1 MYAVLAMGVGFVQQV
16 AANSSQN
23 LSPGWRCGACMTET
37 RMSSRLMELAKNP
50 VLIPG
55 IYNYCDRWCE
65 CCAFTHRCLS
75 FVERQEPTDASTD
88 LAGALQNSFED
99 SLSILREVASR
110 MGLDPAEL
118 ERVDPEA
125 MEAEARAATEA
136 RADPACQAAHRYAH
150 LAGARLDASRLPAE
164 LSLPGRPGPVE
175 VIRWY
180 QHLIGAKVYRAIRG
194 SADSDHQAGEIQTD
208 ANGSAKIALLAIARS
223 RKAWLGLDGV
233 PAGPDAPPVTRIVA
247 HLDLIAAE
255 IDRRFPVARL
265 FLRPGFDEPTA

>member
-1 MYAVLAMGVGFVQQV
+1 
-16 AANSSQN
+16 
-23 LSPGWRCGACMTET
+23 MT
-37 RMSSRLMELAKNP
+37 SRLLERAKNP

-75 FVERQEPTDASTD
+75 FVERQEHTDASTD
-88 LAGALQNSFED
+88 LAGAVQNSFED
-99 SLSILREVASR
+99 TLSILRAVASR

-118 ERVDPEA
+118 ERVDPDA
-125 MEAEARAATEA
+125 MEADARAATEA

-150 LAGARLDASRLPAE
+150 LAGGRLDASRLPAE

-194 SADSDHQAGEIQTD
+194 SADNDHQAGEIQTD
-208 ANGSAKIALLAIARS
+208 ANGSSKIALLAVERS
-223 RKAWLGLDGV
+223 RKAWLSL
-233 PAGPDAPPVTRIVA
+233 AGAPGAAAAPGTPQAAPDAPSVARIVA
-247 HLDLIAAE
+247 QLDLIAAE
-255 IDRRFPVARL
+255 LERRFPFARS
-265 FLRPGFDEPTA
+265 FLRPGFDEPAA